1 MSILKRA
8 SRGITWHA
16 SHPGGVPPSLR
27 CGGATRGECP
37 WLRKGQGMPP
47 QPASQADNG
56 GGVAGGRPAAPAIK
70 PRLSFSRI
78 ASRGVRGSALRCA
91 KDRESPAVPP
101 VGGPEGGERNEK
113 VRWEKSRSPSL
124 GRHPCDHPV
133 EVHSCPM
140 QGRAAVRPYT
150 SGGRGPALGPDR
162 VFEPECFM
170 SGVPSGAWSAGALR
184 GGKMSPAAR
193 PRPGPRGRPDR

>member
-1 MSILKRA
+1 MQGRA
-8 SRGITWHA
+8 AARPYTSGSRLSPEASLRTPSRRSFGPAWEPGLLISEHSEARLPRHHMACIVSRGC
-16 SHPGGVPPSLR
+16 GGV
-27 CGGATRGECP
+27 
-37 WLRKGQGMPP
+37 
-47 QPASQADNG
+47 
-56 GGVAGGRPAAPAIK
+56 
-70 PRLSFSRI
+70 
-78 ASRGVRGSALRCA
+78 
-91 KDRESPAVPP
+91 ESPIVPP
-101 VGGPEGGERNEK
+101 EGGPEGGERDEK

-184 GGKMSPAAR
+184 GGRMSPAAR